1 MLYES
6 VFGLL
11 LYPLPVLLGA
21 AEGRAD
27 CAELLD
33 GATSPLLEAA
43 ELTFLVLLL
52 LSTRLLPEE

>member
-1 MLYES
+1 M
-6 VFGLL
+6 
-11 LYPLPVLLGA
+11 LLGA

-27 CAELLD
+27 CAELLE